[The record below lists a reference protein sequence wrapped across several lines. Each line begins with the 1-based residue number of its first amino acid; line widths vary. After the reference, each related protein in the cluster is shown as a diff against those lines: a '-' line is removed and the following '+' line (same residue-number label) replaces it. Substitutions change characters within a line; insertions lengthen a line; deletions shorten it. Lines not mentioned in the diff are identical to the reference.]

1 MSSRGLAVWRQTQQL
16 ASHSLEDIVDPSF
29 NSAAY
34 CPIQPIHVNASGL
47 DYSPRQA
54 KVYLL
59 MSHTEPDTVMCLIK
73 PCANNTKINIIR
85 F

>member
-54 KVYLL
+54 KVGGMYLH
-59 MSHTEPDTVMCLIK
+59 MSTLSQTQL
-73 PCANNTKINIIR
+73 CA
-85 F
+85 